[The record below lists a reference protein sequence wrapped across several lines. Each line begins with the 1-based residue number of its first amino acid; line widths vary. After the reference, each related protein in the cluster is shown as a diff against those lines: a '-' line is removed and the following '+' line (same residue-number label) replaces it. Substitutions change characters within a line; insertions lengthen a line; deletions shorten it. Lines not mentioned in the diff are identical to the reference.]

1 MYGFVIGSYNSII
14 DAIAQKK
21 KRWMKNLKFNLYQK
35 KYKTDRELYD
45 KVKKV
50 IKFDL
55 NRNQK
60 DKIEFS

>member
-21 KRWMKNLKFNLYQK
+21 KRRMKNLKFNLCQK

-45 KVKKV
+45 
-50 IKFDL
+50 
-55 NRNQK
+55 N
-60 DKIEFS
+60 

>member
-1 MYGFVIGSYNSII
+1 
-14 DAIAQKK
+14 
-21 KRWMKNLKFNLYQK
+21 MKNLKFNLCQK

-60 DKIEFS
+60 IKWNFHKNHLINWELIMQNIITKFMFL

>member
-1 MYGFVIGSYNSII
+1 MVLLLALII
-14 DAIAQKK
+14 LLLMPLLKKK
-21 KRWMKNLKFNLYQK
+21 KRRMKNLKFNLCQK

>member
-1 MYGFVIGSYNSII
+1 MYGFVIGSYYSII

-21 KRWMKNLKFNLYQK
+21 KRWMKNLKFNLCQK

-60 DKIEFS
+60 DKMEFS

>member
-1 MYGFVIGSYNSII
+1 
-14 DAIAQKK
+14 
-21 KRWMKNLKFNLYQK
+21 MKNLKFNLCQK